1 MELQN
6 HFENIRQIIRQGRAK
21 ALQAAYTEQL
31 KVYWS
36 IGAYVHQKLDAASW
50 GVKVVDTL
58 ANWLKENEPGLKGF
72 DKRTIYRMLK
82 INHLKLWDWQSHN
95 WQKCLLFWAN

>member
-1 MELQN
+1 MELN
-6 HFENIRQIIRQGRAK
+6 SHFENTRQIIRQGRAK
-21 ALQAAYTEQL
+21 ALQTAYTEQL
-31 KVYWS
+31 KVYWN

-72 DKRTIYRMLK
+72 DRRTLYRMQ
-82 INHLKLWDWQSHN
+82 DFYQS
-95 WQKCLLFWAN
+95 